1 MSAIA
6 AFDVAIVG
14 GGTAGCAAALALRGR
29 GMSVV
34 LLEKGQCG
42 AMASGTNFG
51 GVRRQGRDFREMPLA
66 TRARAIWDRLPAL
79 VGEDCEFRATG
90 HIKLARDDAE
100 MAELE
105 RYARAARDHGLELS
119 VVGGNAV
126 RALYPWLGP
135 KVVGASLCADDGQ
148 ANPRLVGPAFAR
160 AARAA
165 GAELREFAPVTQAR
179 WTGAAFEIEAGGE
192 TLRAR
197 HMINAAGFWGGE
209 VASWFGEAVPIAP
222 LCPNMIVTEPLP
234 CFIDR
239 SIGVCGGN
247 VYVRQ
252 VERGNVIFGG
262 GRGWGDTARG
272 VSRPRAD
279 VARDAMAHALDI
291 LPQLRTARIIR
302 TWTGF
307 DGEMP
312 DEIPVIGPSLT
323 TPNLVHAFGF
333 SGHGFQLG
341 PAIGEILAELVADG
355 RSASPV
361 EPFSIARFTGATAPR
376 AEPRTRE
383 MTT

>member
-1 MSAIA
+1 MSVGV
-6 AFDVAIVG
+6 FDVAIVG
-14 GGTAGCAAALALRGR
+14 GGTAGCAAALALRKR

-66 TRARAIWDRLPAL
+66 TRARAIWDRLPEL

-90 HIKLARDDAE
+90 HLKLARDAAE

-105 RYARAARDHGLELS
+105 RYARDARDHDLALS
-119 VVGGNAV
+119 VVGSNAV
-126 RALYPWLGP
+126 RALYPWLGEA
-135 KVVGASLCADDGQ
+135 VTGASLCPDDGQ

-165 GAELREFAPVTQAR
+165 GAEIREFAPVAHAR
-179 WTGAAFEIEAGGE
+179 WTGAGFEIDAGGT

-197 HMINAAGFWGGE
+197 LLVNVAGFWGGE
-209 VASWFGEAVPIAP
+209 VAAWFGEPVPIRP
-222 LCPNMIVTEPLP
+222 LCPNMVVTEPVP
-234 CFIDR
+234 YVIDR

-262 GRGWGDTARG
+262 GRGWGDTARAI
-272 VSRPRAD
+272 SRPRAD
-279 VARDAMAHALDI
+279 VARDAMARTLAI
-291 LPQLRTARIIR
+291 LPWLRDARIIR

-312 DEIPVIGPSLT
+312 DDIPVIGPSRT
-323 TPNLVHAFGF
+323 TPGLVHAFGF

-341 PAIGEILAELVADG
+341 PAIGEIVAELVADG
-355 RSASPV
+355 RSASPLA
-361 EPFSIARFTGATAPR
+361 PFAIDRFAGAPSAPAPR
-376 AEPRTRE
+376 
-383 MTT
+383 

>member
-1 MSAIA
+1 MTGES
-6 AFDVAIVG
+6 FDVAILG

-29 GMSVV
+29 GMRVV
-34 LLEKGQCG
+34 LLEKGLCG

-66 TRARAIWDRLPAL
+66 TRARAIWDRMAAL

-90 HIKLARDDAE
+90 HVKLARDESE

-105 RYARAARDHGLELS
+105 SYAREARDHGLELS

-126 RALYPWLGP
+126 REVHPWLGP

-148 ANPRLVGPAFAR
+148 ANPRVVGPAFAR
-160 AARAA
+160 AARRA
-165 GAELREFAPVTQAR
+165 GAEIREFSPVSHAR
-179 WTGAAFEIEAGGE
+179 WTGAGFEIDAGGG

-197 HMINAAGFWGGE
+197 VLANVAGFWGGE

-222 LCPNMIVTEPLP
+222 LCPNMVVTEPLP
-234 CFIDR
+234 RFIRR
-239 SIGVCGGN
+239 SIGICGGGA
-247 VYVRQ
+247 YIRQ

-262 GRGWGDTARG
+262 GRGWGDTGRAL
-272 VSRPRAD
+272 SRPRTEAT
-279 VARDAMAHALDI
+279 AGAIAHTLDI
-291 LPQLRTARIIR
+291 LPQLRHARIIR
-302 TWTGF
+302 SWTGF
-307 DGEMP
+307 DGGMP

-323 TPNLVHAFGF
+323 TPNLIHAFGF

-341 PAIGEILAELVADG
+341 PAIGEILCEMIADG

-361 EPFSIARFTGATAPR
+361 APFSIARFTGAAAP
-376 AEPRTRE
+376 ASASNAKERT
-383 MTT
+383 T

>member
-1 MSAIA
+1 VSVGV
-6 AFDVAIVG
+6 FDVAIVG
-14 GGTAGCAAALALRGR
+14 GGTAGCAAALALRKR

-66 TRARAIWDRLPAL
+66 TRARAIWDRLPEL

-90 HIKLARDDAE
+90 HLKLARDAAE

-105 RYARAARDHGLELS
+105 RYARDARDHGLELS

-126 RALYPWLGP
+126 RALYPWLGEA
-135 KVVGASLCADDGQ
+135 VTGASLCPDDGQ

-165 GAELREFAPVTQAR
+165 GAEIREFAPVAHAR
-179 WTGAAFEIEAGGE
+179 WTGAGFEIDAGGT

-197 HMINAAGFWGGE
+197 LLVNVAGFWGGE
-209 VASWFGEAVPIAP
+209 VAAWFGEPVPIRP
-222 LCPNMIVTEPLP
+222 LCPNMVVTEPVP
-234 CFIDR
+234 YVIDR

-262 GRGWGDTARG
+262 GRGWGDTARAI
-272 VSRPRAD
+272 SRPRAD
-279 VARDAMAHALDI
+279 VARDAMARTLAI
-291 LPQLRTARIIR
+291 LPWLRDARIIR

-312 DEIPVIGPSLT
+312 DDIPVIGPSRT
-323 TPNLVHAFGF
+323 TPGLVHAFGF

-341 PAIGEILAELVADG
+341 PAIGEIVAELVADG
-355 RSASPV
+355 RSASPLA
-361 EPFSIARFTGATAPR
+361 PFAIDRFAGAPSAPAPR
-376 AEPRTRE
+376 
-383 MTT
+383 

>member
-1 MSAIA
+1 MSVGV
-6 AFDVAIVG
+6 FDVAIVG
-14 GGTAGCAAALALRGR
+14 GGTAGCAAALALRKR

-66 TRARAIWDRLPAL
+66 TRARAIWDRLPEL

-90 HIKLARDDAE
+90 HLKLARDAAE

-105 RYARAARDHGLELS
+105 RYARDARDHDLALS
-119 VVGGNAV
+119 VVGSNAV
-126 RALYPWLGP
+126 RALYPWLGEA
-135 KVVGASLCADDGQ
+135 VAGASLCPDDGQ

-165 GAELREFAPVTQAR
+165 GAEIREFAPVAHAR
-179 WTGAAFEIEAGGE
+179 WTGAGFEIDAGGT

-197 HMINAAGFWGGE
+197 LLVNVAGFWGGE
-209 VASWFGEAVPIAP
+209 VAAWFGEPVPIRP
-222 LCPNMIVTEPLP
+222 LCPNMVVTEPVP
-234 CFIDR
+234 YVIDR

-262 GRGWGDTARG
+262 GRGWGDTARAI
-272 VSRPRAD
+272 SRPRAD
-279 VARDAMAHALDI
+279 VARDAMARTLAI
-291 LPQLRTARIIR
+291 LPWLRDARIIR

-312 DEIPVIGPSLT
+312 DDIPVIGPSRT
-323 TPNLVHAFGF
+323 TPGLVHAFGF

-341 PAIGEILAELVADG
+341 PAIGEIVAELVADG
-355 RSASPV
+355 RSASPLA
-361 EPFSIARFTGATAPR
+361 PFAIDRFAGAPSAP
-376 AEPRTRE
+376 APC
-383 MTT
+383 